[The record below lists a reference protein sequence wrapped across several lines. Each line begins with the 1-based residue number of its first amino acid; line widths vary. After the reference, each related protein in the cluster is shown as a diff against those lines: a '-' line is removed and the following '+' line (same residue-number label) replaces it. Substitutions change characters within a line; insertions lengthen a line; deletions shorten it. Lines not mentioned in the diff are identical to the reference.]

1 MPNKVVLKNSSRS
14 IPVVVS
20 LLSDDRSQAI
30 IDLENKLISPS
41 STESVIV
48 KGGVKKLIVRKEHG
62 VKVWE
67 GMVPTYGTRDIVIFP
82 EKAEVRYADEKL
94 VNNLAQSAPGAGAVA
109 YEEEEGY
116 SKTTLSFIFFMI
128 FLATFLV
135 IYMGYSYVFKK

>member
-20 LLSDDRSQAI
+20 LLSDDRSI
-30 IDLENKLISPS
+30 IDLENTLVAPS

-94 VNNLAQSAPGAGAVA
+94 VNNLAQSAPGAGAGAGA

-116 SKTTLSFIFFMI
+116 SKMTLSFIFFMI
-128 FLATFLV
+128 FLAAFLV
-135 IYMGYSYVFKK
+135 IYMGYSYAFKK